1 MPKEFWSEY
10 RTAAGVFTIG
20 EVFNGD
26 PKYVSGYQGALD
38 ATLNYPMYYKL
49 QAAFQQRKSMYNIHN
64 GVNAEVG
71 TYVCGY
77 TSSSSSVHHVRWGRW
92 AGSVCYYPR
101 GTVLGWCGWC

>member
-64 GVNAEVG
+64 GVNAEVCAYIRMWIH
-71 TYVCGY
+71 THTHTHTQAY
-77 TSSSSSVHHVRWGRW
+77 TCAQTHTHASMHAHTR
-92 AGSVCYYPR
+92 AHA
-101 GTVLGWCGWC
+101 L